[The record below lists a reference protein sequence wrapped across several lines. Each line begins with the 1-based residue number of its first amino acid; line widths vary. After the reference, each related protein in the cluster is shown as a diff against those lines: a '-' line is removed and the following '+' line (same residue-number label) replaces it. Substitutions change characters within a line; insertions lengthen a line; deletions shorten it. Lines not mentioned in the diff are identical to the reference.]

1 MSLLMTL
8 CHTTV
13 DSPVGPLHIEGD
25 GESVTGLYLPDH
37 KGWTGPVASSRVSD
51 VAFRDVREQL
61 AEYFAGERQEFN
73 VPLRPEGTPFQR
85 TVWQELERIPFG
97 ETITYAELA
106 RRIGNPSASRA
117 VGAANGKN
125 PISIIIPC
133 HRVIGA
139 AGALTG
145 YGGGRATKEWL
156 LEWERSCKGT
166 AALLF

>member
-1 MSLLMTL
+1 MSFLRTL
-8 CHTTV
+8 CHITFE
-13 DSPVGPLHIEGD
+13 SPVGRLHIQGD
-25 GESVTGLYLPDH
+25 GEIVTGLYLPDH
-37 KGWTGPVASSRVSD
+37 KGWTGPAASSCVSQA
-51 VAFRDVREQL
+51 AFRDVREQL

-73 VPLRPEGTPFQR
+73 VPIRLEGTPFQR

-97 ETITYAELA
+97 RTITYAELA
-106 RRIGNPSASRA
+106 CRIGNPSASRA

-125 PISIIIPC
+125 PISIIVPC
-133 HRVIGA
+133 HRVIGV

-145 YGGGRATKEWL
+145 YGGGLANKEWL